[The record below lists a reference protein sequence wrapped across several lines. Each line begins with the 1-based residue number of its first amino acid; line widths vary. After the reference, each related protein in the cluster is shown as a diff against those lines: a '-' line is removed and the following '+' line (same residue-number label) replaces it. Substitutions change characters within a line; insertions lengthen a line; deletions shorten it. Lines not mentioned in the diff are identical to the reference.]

1 MRIVNKGVRIEDTPW
16 PIEITPDAERPF
28 RFTDQEWTREA
39 LTEVR
44 DALTEALRQLDCLTG
59 AEPSEPVRSSGFHVG
74 QVLTGEED
82 LPIGTVVEDS
92 DKSPDTWTF
101 RGDLWE
107 TTDGDTVSVQ
117 RWRGTI
123 EHYGPVTIVSLP

>member
-16 PIEITPDAERPF
+16 PIDITPDAERPF
-28 RFTDQEWTREA
+28 RFTDQDWTREA

-44 DALTEALRQLDCLTG
+44 DALTEALRQLDILTG
-59 AEPSEPVRSSGFHVG
+59 AESNPEHCGFTVG

-82 LPIGTVVEDS
+82 LPIGTVAEDS
-92 DKSPDTWTF
+92 DPNHPDTWTF

-107 TTDGDTVSVQ
+107 TSDGDTVSVNH
-117 RWRGTI
+117 WKGTV
-123 EHYGPVTIVSLP
+123 EHYGPVKIVSLP